1 VVGFRHGR
9 RIEADAAP
17 GAVPIELDGEAV
29 GSLPA
34 AIELLPGAL
43 SVIGPTA

>member
-1 VVGFRHGR
+1 VSARRGR

-17 GAVPIELDGEAV
+17 GAVPLELDGEAV

-34 AIELLPGAL
+34 RLELLPGAL
-43 SVIGPTA
+43 SVVGPA